1 MSGSPLDGLK
11 WWQLAIIVPVFLVAD
26 AIDKVKGVFRKK

>member
-11 WWQLAIIVPVFLVAD
+11 WWQRALLHLALLAVTAWNGI
-26 AIDKVKGVFRKK
+26 REWWR